1 MISKLMYV
9 ATYIPNISTYTTITI
24 EVKINFQFKKGVGIA
39 TKSKETS
46 N

>member
-1 MISKLMYV
+1 MYI
-9 ATYIPNISTYTTITI
+9 YNILEI
-24 EVKINFQFKKGVGIA
+24 KINFQFKKGVGIA